1 MLSVRPKITDLNFHL
16 FARSL
21 HPELFQVCATRTFER
36 ELYSL
41 SINISTDGHV
51 ITFQHKDFTLSEV
64 SASLHHPLPPSRIV
78 LSHSVDDEPRSESIV
93 HRDAIG
99 YQSAVEMETVSP
111 STFVTIAQQLDKR
124 VECEGLVHRFDSN
137 GRLAFGVISYINV
150 KSFREHVKIRS
161 FHTFPDTC
169 AVMKSES
176 QFKLLIPKTT

>member
-21 HPELFQVCATRTFER
+21 HPELFQVCASRTFDRER
-36 ELYSL
+36 YSL
-41 SINISTDGHV
+41 SINISTDGHI
-51 ITFQHKDFTLSEV
+51 ITFRHRDFTLSEV
-64 SASLHHPLPPSRIV
+64 SASLHHPLPPSRVVI
-78 LSHSVDDEPRSESIV
+78 SHPVESPRAEAII
-93 HRDAIG
+93 HRDAIA
-99 YQSAVEMETVSP
+99 YESEVEMENVSP
-111 STFVTIAQQLDKR
+111 QTFVTIAQQLDKR

-137 GRLAFGVISYINV
+137 GRLAFGAISYINV
-150 KSFREHVKIRS
+150 QSFREHVKIRS

>member
-21 HPELFQVCATRTFER
+21 HPELFQVCASRTFER
-36 ELYSL
+36 ERYSL

-51 ITFQHKDFTLSEV
+51 LTFKHQDLTLSEV
-64 SASLHHPLPPSRIV
+64 SASLHHPLP
-78 LSHSVDDEPRSESIV
+78 SHRTVVSHAVEAPRSESIV
-93 HRDAIG
+93 YRNRVE
-99 YQSAVEMETVSP
+99 YQSEVEMETVPP

-124 VECEGLVHRFDSN
+124 VECEGLVHRFGSN
-137 GRLAFGVISYINV
+137 GRLAFGAISYINV
-150 KSFREHVKIRS
+150 QSFREHVKIRS

-176 QFKLLIPKTT
+176 QFKLLIPETI